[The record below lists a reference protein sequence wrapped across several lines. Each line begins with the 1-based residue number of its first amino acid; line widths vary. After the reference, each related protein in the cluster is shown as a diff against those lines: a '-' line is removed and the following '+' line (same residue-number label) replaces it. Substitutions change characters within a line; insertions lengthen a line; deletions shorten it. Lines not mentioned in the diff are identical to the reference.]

1 MIMTEQAVSPSPLS
15 IDDLNAMPMAE
26 VFKLVKHIESTCKQA
41 VKDAKVY
48 SDNMKIINKF
58 IKDNMS
64 A

>member
-1 MIMTEQAVSPSPLS
+1 MTEQAVSPSPIS

-26 VFKLVKHIESTCKQA
+26 VFKLVKHIENTCNQA
-41 VKDAKVY
+41 VKDLKIH
-48 SDNMKIINKF
+48 SDNMQIINKF